1 MNKIVFLFDLKNF
14 RRGLMV
20 LSILMIPLIVNAGDF
35 YKCRDQY
42 GNESLIDFPIEG
54 QTCAPI
60 NTYEETSGHPR
71 DNKPIVSANDRTTKI
86 IVRGNQVLIPVKI
99 AYDRRETSIYLLMD
113 TGASGTAIH
122 SNIADQLYINLY
134 KAQKAK
140 AGIVGGGM
148 IDASIVMVDSLQ
160 IGPHII
166 KNCNVAFIPHE
177 GRTVNFDGLLGMDV
191 LGRFGYKIDLTKQ
204 TITWE

>member
-1 MNKIVFLFDLKNF
+1 
-14 RRGLMV
+14 MV

-113 TGASGTAIH
+113 TGATRTSVH
-122 SNIADQLYINLY
+122 SPVADQLYINLY
-134 KAQKAK
+134 RAQKSRADI
-140 AGIVGGGM
+140 AGGGA
-148 IDASIVMVDSLQ
+148 IDTNIVTLDNFQ
-160 IGPHII
+160 IGPHVIQ
-166 KNCNVAFIPHE
+166 NFNVAFIPYE